1 LSFNLN
7 SIWQT
12 LLLLSVLVVVHE
24 YGHFITARLFGVT
37 VYEFSVGFGPLIAKW
52 KHQGIQY
59 SLRWVLLGG
68 FVKIAGMDIALEGEP
83 ENPEVGPDEVAI
95 HPFHAVAFWKRV
107 LIVAAGPFFNVF
119 LGILLAF
126 CLAAFVGFPS
136 GNGIKDNPTVSLAI
150 PGGPAFE
157 AGIRPGDKIVAI
169 NDQPVRKWM
178 EIPTLIQKFSPEKI
192 KFDLIRNPG
201 KVKLVK
207 YIVPLYEPQVKR
219 YFIGIEGTNSLVRW
233 SVKDAAK
240 YALAEPWLFFRQF
253 KLTLELIVKKQA
265 KGALIGPIGMTAIIE
280 QYSRLPL
287 IHVIYRF
294 LELAIGINMCLFL
307 FNMLPLPL
315 PLLDGGWIVIMT
327 LEKLMGREFS
337 ANQKAAA
344 QMVGLVAVLFLGVWI
359 AYGDVMMLIKR
370 FFGG

>member
-12 LLLLSVLVVVHE
+12 LLLLSILVVAHE

-37 VYEFSVGFGPLIAKW
+37 VYEFSVGFGPLITKW

-59 SLRWVLLGG
+59 SLRWMLLGG

-83 ENPEVGPDEVAI
+83 ENPEVGADAAPVQ
-95 HPFHAVAFWKRV
+95 PFHAVAFWKRV

-119 LGILLAF
+119 LGMLLAF

-136 GNGIKDNPTVSLAI
+136 GIKDNPTVSLAL

-157 AGIRPGDKIVAI
+157 AGIRPGDKIVRL
-169 NDQPVRKWM
+169 NDQPVKKWV
-178 EIPTLIQKFSPEKI
+178 EIPPLVQKLAPKKI
-192 KFDLIRNPG
+192 KVELVRNPG
-201 KVKLVK
+201 RVRLVK
-207 YIVPLYEPQVKR
+207 YIVPQYSSQVKR
-219 YFIGIEGTNSLVRW
+219 YFIGIEGTTSLERW
-233 SVKDAAK
+233 SVKNAAK
-240 YALAEPWLFFRQF
+240 YAVTAPWYFYRQI
-253 KLTLELIVKKQA
+253 KLTLELIIKKQA

-294 LELAIGINMCLFL
+294 LELAIGINMCLFI